1 MSEFEDLKIIGFE
14 DLKISL
20 NFYLRMIKVTSR

>member
-1 MSEFEDLKIIGFE
+1 MSEFEDLKMSKFE